1 MTTVG
6 IIGAGGISGV
16 HIGGWLQLG
25 VDVVVHSL
33 EGAPELVARYG
44 GTVAAS
50 LDDLLARCDVVDI
63 CTPTYTHRALV
74 EAAAAAGCHIV
85 CEKPFALTVED
96 TEAMIATCA
105 AAGVGLFPAH
115 VVRYF
120 PEHAVVH
127 DAVERGAL
135 GTLAVQRYDRQGGM
149 PVSPWFLDEEL
160 SGGIIMDLMIHDMDF
175 ARWNAGPVASLRAV
189 RSVPDRSGTVAAQVV
204 LTHASGSVTSIGG
217 VWSARPVAFRT
228 RFEVAGTGGVLRY
241 DSATSPTTW
250 VNGAVAGADGYAPK
264 AAIGESPYLT
274 ELREFLTAFQGGPQ
288 PRVTTADGLQAVR
301 LADAARRS
309 LALGEAVTVPPE
321 PPADPPSAA
330 PADQPANQPAHRE
343 DAR

>member
-6 IIGAGGISGV
+6 IIGAGGISNV
-16 HIGGWLQLG
+16 HIAGWLQLG
-25 VDVVVHSL
+25 VDVLVHSL
-33 EGAPELVARYG
+33 EGAPELVARHG
-44 GTVAAS
+44 GQVAAS
-50 LDDLLARCDVVDI
+50 LDDLLARCDVVDV

-74 EAAAAAGCHIV
+74 EAAAAAGRDVI

-96 TEAMIATCA
+96 TEAMIAACA
-105 AAGVGLFPAH
+105 AAGVGLYPAH

-127 DAVERGAL
+127 DAVERGTL
-135 GTLAVQRYDRQGGM
+135 GTVAVQRYDRQGGM
-149 PVSPWFLDEEL
+149 PVAPWFLDEEL
-160 SGGIIMDLMIHDMDF
+160 SGGIIMDLMIHDIDF

-204 LTHASGSVTSIGG
+204 LTHASGSVSSIGG

-228 RFEVAGTGGVLRY
+228 RFEVAGTGGVVRY
-241 DSATSPTTW
+241 DSATNPTTW
-250 VNGAVAGADGYAPK
+250 VNGAVVGADGYAPK
-264 AAIGESPYLT
+264 AAIGESPYQT
-274 ELREFLTAFQGGPQ
+274 ELREFLAAFQGGPQ
-288 PRVTTADGLQAVR
+288 PRVTAADGLEAVR

-309 LALGEAVTVPPE
+309 LALGEAVTVPAELPTELPTDQSADLPE
-321 PPADPPSAA
+321 TL
-330 PADQPANQPAHRE
+330 E

>member
-16 HIGGWLQLG
+16 HIGGWRRLG
-25 VDVVVHSL
+25 VDVLVHSL
-33 EGAPELVARYG
+33 EGAPKLVAKYG
-44 GTVAAS
+44 GQVAAS

-74 EAAAAAGCHIV
+74 EAAAAAGRHVV

-96 TEAMIATCA
+96 TEAMIAACA
-105 AAGVGLFPAH
+105 AAGVGLYPAH

-127 DAVERGAL
+127 DAVERGRL

-149 PVSPWFLDEEL
+149 PVAPWFLDEEL
-160 SGGIIMDLMIHDMDF
+160 SGGIVMDLMIHDIDF

-189 RSVPDRSGTVAAQVV
+189 RSAPDPSGTVAAQVV
-204 LTHASGSVTSIGG
+204 LTHASGSVSSIGG

-241 DSATSPTTW
+241 DSATNPSTW
-250 VNGAVAGADGYAPK
+250 VNGGAAAGADGYAPK

-274 ELREFLTAFQGGPQ
+274 ELREFLAAFQGGPQ
-288 PRVTTADGLQAVR
+288 PRVTATDGLEAVR

-309 LALGEAVTVPPE
+309 LATGEAVVMSPE
-321 PPADPPSAA
+321 PPATR
-330 PADQPANQPAHRE
+330 PATLE
-343 DAR
+343 EAR

>member
-6 IIGAGGISGV
+6 IIGAGGIAGV
-16 HIGGWLQLG
+16 HIAGWLRLG

-33 EGAPELVARYG
+33 AGAPELVARYG
-44 GTVAAS
+44 GEVAAS
-50 LDDLLARCDVVDI
+50 LDDLLTRCDVVDV
-63 CTPTYTHRALV
+63 CTPTYTHRTLV
-74 EAAAAAGCHIV
+74 EAAAAAGRDVV

-105 AAGVGLFPAH
+105 AAGVGLYPAH

-127 DAVERGAL
+127 DAVERGTL

-149 PVSPWFLDEEL
+149 PVAPWFLDEEL
-160 SGGIIMDLMIHDMDF
+160 SGGIIMDLMIHDIDF

-189 RSVPDRSGTVAAQVV
+189 RSAPDESGTVAAQVV
-204 LTHASGSVTSIGG
+204 LTHTSGSVSSIGG

-241 DSATSPTTW
+241 DSATNPATW
-250 VNGAVAGADGYAPK
+250 VNGGSAAGADGYAPK

-274 ELREFLTAFQGGPQ
+274 ELREFLAAFQGGPE
-288 PRVTTADGLQAVR
+288 PRVTAADGLEAVR

-309 LALGEAVTVPPE
+309 LALGEAVTVPAE
-321 PPADPPSAA
+321 LPAGL
-330 PADQPANQPAHRE
+330 PANQPVNAE
-343 DAR
+343 EAR